1 MGIVTPKGF
10 GTATITATC
19 KATGQ
24 TASVSVTVESGWV
37 IWDGQNNFDGWK
49 IGQNYSS
56 YVIEDGKMV
65 VTAGAQNATMRR
77 ADLSFRNVPI
87 NLDFSNYP
95 VLAMRSTLP
104 VGGKGIGQGG
114 AYTLDMVTKS
124 GNAGRAH
131 VGELLSDGTNLIYY
145 DVPSINAALG
155 NGVVEANTFQIKV
168 ADIYNENLP
177 TGQYTVYWIRT
188 FKSIAEAKA
197 FAEAEIATGN

>member
-1 MGIVTPKGF
+1 MSFVKP
-10 GTATITATC
+10 C
-19 KATGQ
+19 K
-24 TASVSVTVESGWV
+24 
-37 IWDGQNNFDGWK
+37 K
-49 IGQNYSS
+49 Y
-56 YVIEDGKMV
+56 
-65 VTAGAQNATMRR
+65 
-77 ADLSFRNVPI
+77 
-87 NLDFSNYP
+87 
-95 VLAMRSTLP
+95 
-104 VGGKGIGQGG
+104 
-114 AYTLDMVTKS
+114 
-124 GNAGRAH
+124 AGRTH